1 MEMKK
6 IQKLFFWGEVAL
18 GLLVYGFFMLLVMM
32 QTDAQINE
40 ARTWIGAS
48 LCWIFSQIVYRLLMR
63 AILNAPRK
71 TSGL

>member
-18 GLLVYGFFMLLVMM
+18 ALLVYGFFVLLVMM

-40 ARTWIGAS
+40 VRTWFGAA
-48 LCWIFSQIVYRLLMR
+48 LCWIFSQILYRLFLR
-63 AILNAPRK
+63 AVLNRK
-71 TSGL
+71 TPSL